1 MEQAAVGFHRSKFC
15 LVSMT
20 QLNIVKPQVIAGEDH
35 PVQAGF
41 RSNQIKGIGAIL
53 QLHSWE
59 YLSICPIYPV
69 SRKP

>member
-1 MEQAAVGFHRSKFC
+1 
-15 LVSMT
+15 MT

-41 RSNQIKGIGAIL
+41 RSNQIKGSGAIL